1 MSTLPAPAEILKRLI
16 QFDTTNPPGN
26 EAACIQ
32 YIQSLL
38 TACGI
43 ESQLYE
49 KITGRPNLIARIK
62 GSGNAAPLLLYGHV
76 DVVTTA
82 NQQWTHPPFA
92 AVESD
97 GYIWGRGALDMKGG
111 VAMLL
116 SAFLRAREQNTPLKG
131 EVILCIL
138 SDEEAGGD
146 VGAEFMVKEHP
157 KLFEGVQY
165 ALGEFGGF
173 TLTIGG
179 KRFYPIMIA
188 EKQICSIRATVRGA
202 AGHGS
207 MPIRGGAMAQLG
219 QMLSNLDKKRLP
231 VHITPAVKLMLEE
244 LANALS
250 GVPQL
255 MIKQLLNPML
265 TDTILNMMGQQG
277 RTFDPLLHNTVS
289 PTILRASDKINVIP
303 AQVTLEMD
311 GRLLP
316 GIAPETMLEEVQS
329 LVGDAVQLE
338 VFDYDPYPSEPNM
351 GMFDTL
357 ADILR
362 KADPTGTP
370 IPLVLPGVTDGRFFA
385 QLGIQTY
392 GYLPMQLPEDFNF
405 SATIHAAD
413 ERIPTDTLE
422 FGIQAIFEVL
432 QQYTS

>member
-1 MSTLPAPAEILKRLI
+1 MPISPTPAEILKRLI

-26 EAACIQ
+26 EAACVQ

-49 KITGRPNLIARIK
+49 KVEGRPNLIARIK
-62 GSGNAAPLLLYGHV
+62 GSGNTAPLLLYGHV

-111 VAMLL
+111 VAMML

-131 EVILCIL
+131 DVILCIL

-146 VGAEFMVKEHP
+146 VGAEFMVKEYP
-157 KLFEGVQY
+157 ALFEGVQY
-165 ALGEFGGF
+165 AIGEFGGF

-179 KRFYPIMIA
+179 KRFYPIMVA
-188 EKQICSIRATVRGA
+188 EKQICSIRATLRGA

-207 MPIRGGAMAQLG
+207 MPIRGGTMAQLG
-219 QMLSNLDKKRLP
+219 QLLTVLDKKRLP
-231 VHITPAVKLMLEE
+231 VHITPAVKLMLET
-244 LANALS
+244 LTNALS

-265 TDTILNMMGQQG
+265 TDTVLNIMRQQG

-289 PTILRASDKINVIP
+289 PTILQASNKINVIP

-316 GIAPETMLEEVQS
+316 GIEPETMLQEVQS

-362 KADPTGTP
+362 QADPTGTP
-370 IPLVLPGVTDGRFFA
+370 LPLVLPGVTDGRFFA

-413 ERIPTDTLE
+413 ERIPTATLE
-422 FGIQAIFEVL
+422 FGTQAIFEAL
-432 QQYTS
+432 QQNH